1 MLKFSEILNIIIYEC
16 SQELTDLYLFEKIL
30 NIIKNRKIEL
40 FTPSG
45 NINNINYLI
54 YGGLAHILFI
64 KTFLENDGFKCYS

>member
-1 MLKFSEILNIIIYEC
+1 MSQLIKILNIIIYEC

-30 NIIKNRKIEL
+30 NIIKNNNLEL

-54 YGGLAHILFI
+54 YGGLAHILNI
-64 KTFLENDGFKCYS
+64 KTFLENNRFKCYS